1 MKFFKLMLLVIV
13 WTSAGYVI
21 SFVNRIYSADKLSVR
36 SADFLRKEEYEKALN
51 TANGSLELNP
61 LEPSYYRTR
70 ALVYLTAGILEK
82 DGVKKNIYKK
92 SAYADLQRA
101 LVLNPDNLVTERNL
115 VPVYYFLANEDPA
128 AKPGGNNHDPEFIG
142 EAKNYFQ
149 MLKAKY
155 SRDAGVI
162 SLVAEYERKLGLT
175 EEYEKSKEMVRI
187 LRPDLLEWYSS
198 FN

>member
-70 ALVYLTAGILEK
+70 ALVYLTVGILEK

-128 AKPGGNNHDPEFIG
+128 AKPGGNNHDSEFIG